1 MSSSV
6 TEAGATSPK
15 AIVREVLDRMPENAT
30 FEEIKEISIRTALEA
45 AEEDIRTGHVSTDEK
60 VKERAH
66 RWRSRRTVP

>member
-30 FEEIKEISIRTALEA
+30 LEEISEQIAILTALEA
-45 AEEDIRTGHVSTDEK
+45 AEDDIRAGRVSSDEE
-60 VKERAH
+60 VKERA
-66 RWRSRRTVP
+66 RKWRSK